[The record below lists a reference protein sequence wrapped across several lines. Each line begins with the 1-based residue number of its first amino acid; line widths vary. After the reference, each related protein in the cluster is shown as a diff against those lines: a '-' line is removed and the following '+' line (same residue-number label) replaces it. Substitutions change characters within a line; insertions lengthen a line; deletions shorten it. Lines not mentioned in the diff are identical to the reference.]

1 LTWKVCVCILSPVNE
16 RLPSDVE
23 FRLLALAV
31 EERSG
36 REIAREYKREV
47 GRSISY
53 GTLYTTFR
61 RLKDAGWVRV
71 REDEDADGRLRYFQT
86 SGAGL
91 RALASARAHHASLA
105 NFQLGVAR

>member
-1 LTWKVCVCILSPVNE
+1 MNE

-31 EERSG
+31 EEQSG
-36 REIAREYKREV
+36 REIARRYRHEV
-47 GRSISY
+47 GHSISY

-61 RLKDAGWVRV
+61 RLKDAGWVKV
-71 REDEDADGRLRYFQT
+71 REDSDVDGRVRFFQT

-91 RALASARAHHASLA
+91 RALAAARSHHAALA
-105 NFQLGVAR
+105 SFQLGTVR